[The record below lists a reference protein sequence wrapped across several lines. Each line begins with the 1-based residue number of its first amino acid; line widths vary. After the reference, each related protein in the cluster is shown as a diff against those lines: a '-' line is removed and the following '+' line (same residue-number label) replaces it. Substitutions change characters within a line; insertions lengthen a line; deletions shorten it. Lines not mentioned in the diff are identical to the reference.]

1 MLNINL
7 FITISLSLSQSV
19 TIPDVIYE
27 KVIEVQERVC
37 LVREDCE
44 LGLKSPIVT
53 GTSGEKVSLIIII
66 TLINNINN
74 Y

>member
-7 FITISLSLSQSV
+7 LLFLSLSQSV
-19 TIPDVIYE
+19 TIPGVIYE

-66 TLINNINN
+66 TLININN